1 MEFRLPLC
9 TPPIAAPLPQKETRS
24 WTQWISSQPT
34 YILYK
39 TYRCIHTHICISL
52 ETHNIVYVGFWH
64 LRKQHRTVFCPAIFF
79 TYHCFW
85 APFKSRLMS
94 LLYHMKLPQSSL
106 PFPCCWAFH
115 CVQFISN
122 DVPVT
127 ILERVPWCIC
137 ASVSLGQTI

>member
-94 LLYHMKLPQSSL
+94 LLYQTTNLKYLSFLKKTSLSSPLWKSYLLNLHFQKQSFL
-106 PFPCCWAFH
+106 
-115 CVQFISN
+115 SN
-122 DVPVT
+122 N
-127 ILERVPWCIC
+127 
-137 ASVSLGQTI
+137 